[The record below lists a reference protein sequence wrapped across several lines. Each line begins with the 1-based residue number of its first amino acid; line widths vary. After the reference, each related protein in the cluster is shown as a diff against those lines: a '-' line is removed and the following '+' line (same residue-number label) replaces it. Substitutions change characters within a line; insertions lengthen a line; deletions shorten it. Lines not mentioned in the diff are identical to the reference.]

1 MPDMVASATRSLA
14 SWSALEQCVGAMG
27 TELPL
32 LDRCGYG
39 PSVPSPLTIYLRN
52 HEAAARAGCDLFR
65 RTAANQRHKPYAD
78 ELRQLV
84 TEVEEDLNSLRELMR
99 RAGVRPNLLL
109 GSALRLAERV
119 GRLKPNG
126 RLLRRAPLSDLIEI
140 EGLHDAVHA
149 KAAGWRALA
158 GAQQDNWSDSIG
170 VEVLIQRAKGQVDR
184 LAAIHQSVAADV
196 LNPT

>member
-1 MPDMVASATRSLA
+1 MKPRPEQGAT
-14 SWSALEQCVGAMG
+14 
-27 TELPL
+27 
-32 LDRCGYG
+32 
-39 PSVPSPLTIYLRN
+39 
-52 HEAAARAGCDLFR
+52 LFR
-65 RTAANQRHKPYAD
+65 RTAANQRHKPYTH

-84 TEVEEDLNSLRELMR
+84 TEVEEDLNSLRKLMR
-99 RAGVRPNLLL
+99 RTGVRPNLLL

-158 GAQQDNWSDSIG
+158 AAQQDNWSDSIG
-170 VEVLIQRAKGQVDR
+170 VDVLIQRAKGQVDR

-196 LNPT
+196 LSPT